1 MSKKKTSKISRKK
14 SVNKQVI
21 QNNLE
26 VLNNMTKAFNSIV
39 DKREE
44 QDNQIIENK
53 SVEEIINEC
62 NEVIN
67 KDIKT
72 IEKND
77 VIIDI

>member
-21 QNNLE
+21 QKNLE